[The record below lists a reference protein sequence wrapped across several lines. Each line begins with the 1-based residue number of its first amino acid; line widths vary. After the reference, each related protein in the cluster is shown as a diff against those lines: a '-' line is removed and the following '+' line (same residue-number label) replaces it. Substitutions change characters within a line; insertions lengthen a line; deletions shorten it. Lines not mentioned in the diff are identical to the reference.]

1 MRTLTASE
9 VDQVSGGAL
18 NLGTG
23 FLAAGVTG
31 LGHGAGYSINA
42 YQTGSFSWAG
52 FTFHAANGAA
62 SGFLIGTGA
71 TLIYAGATGAIKG
84 VTVAGVTSAGAGTAL
99 GVAGAVS
106 GSGSSSN
113 GEGGGS
119 D

>member
-23 FLAAGVTG
+23 FIAAGISG
-31 LGHGAGYSINA
+31 GMHGAIYSINA
-42 YQTGSFSWAG
+42 YSMGNFSWAG
-52 FTFHAANGAA
+52 FTLHAANGAT

-71 TLIYAGATGAIKG
+71 TLIYAGATGTIKG
-84 VTVAGVTSAGAGTAL
+84 ATVAGVTAAGAGTAL

-106 GSGSSSN
+106 GSSTGT